1 MSKHTQESTTIKQKR
16 PYHRQQHEGLG
27 EQEQQPREEDNLSF
41 SEQMH
46 LKRYGK
52 PYQRYTKFNSSK
64 RTVVPIEIETSFQLY
79 DIVTSTILEYLDIS
93 FEEWVNIYYKQR
105 MKQLLADPKEF
116 GELMLDSVRAMHGL
130 HRMDN
135 WYDD

>member
-1 MSKHTQESTTIKQKR
+1 MSKHTRESIKQKR
-16 PYHRQQHEGLG
+16 PYHRQQHEELG

-52 PYQRYTKFNSSK
+52 SYQRYTKFNINSSK
-64 RTVVPIEIETSFQLY
+64 RTVVPVEIETSFQLY
-79 DIVTSTILEYLDIS
+79 DIVTGTILEYLDIS
-93 FEEWVNIYYKQR
+93 YEEWVNICYKQR

>member
-1 MSKHTQESTTIKQKR
+1 MR
-16 PYHRQQHEGLG
+16 
-27 EQEQQPREEDNLSF
+27 
-41 SEQMH
+41 

-52 PYQRYTKFNSSK
+52 SYQRYTKFNSK
-64 RTVVPIEIETSFQLY
+64 CAVVPVEIETSFQLY
-79 DIVTSTILEYLDIS
+79 DIVTDTILEYVDIS
-93 FEEWVNIYYKQR
+93 FEEWVNICYKQR

-116 GELMLDSVRAMHGL
+116 GELMLDNVRAMHGL